1 MRIYQMPDLEVFNTN
16 VERGFQQ
23 SEPDMNYGNGG
34 DAWE

>member
-1 MRIYQMPDLEVFNTN
+1 MRIYEVPDLEVFNIN

-23 SEPDMNYGNGG
+23 SKPDMNYGNGG